1 MLIQDLLHFWNYIIL
16 GSGVRS
22 EALRDHLCFEI
33 GDAPL
38 AASHLCGIV
47 LQGSLVSLQQL
58 TLVHGLVEVLYDLL
72 PGLILNHNIT
82 EARESLWTWFA
93 IWHRLAQSVLLDL
106 NLAVEL
112 ALLGAQVMCFDF

>member
-1 MLIQDLLHFWNYIIL
+1 MLIQDLFHFWSYIIL
-16 GSGVRS
+16 GGGVRS
-22 EALRDHLCFEI
+22 EALRDHLSFEI

-47 LQGSLVSLQQL
+47 LKGSLVCLQQL

-82 EARESLWTWFA
+82 EARESLWIWFA
-93 IWHRLAQSVLLDL
+93 IWHRLARSMLLGL
-106 NLAVEL
+106 SLAVVIVF
-112 ALLGAQVMCFDF
+112 LGV